1 MLPDVFEC
9 TFELQGT
16 RLTVPAE
23 PGIGVKFN
31 REAAKAY
38 PAEMTEPPHFH
49 REDGAY
55 TNY

>member
-9 TFELQGT
+9 AFELQGT
-16 RLTVPAE
+16 RLTVPTA
-23 PGIGVKFN
+23 PGLGVKVN
-31 REAAKAY
+31 REAALDH
-38 PAEMTEPPHFH
+38 PAEMTEPPHFY